1 MKKTNLKKIIS
12 LVLILVMTFSFVA
25 CTVTGDRSEASS
37 SLSSSV
43 STSDSSK
50 EESVDSSINS
60 ELSESTSSIESS
72 DEEPVSEVSEE
83 SSEAGSSGEPSS
95 EASIESAEE
104 PSEASSEEESSEEP
118 SSEESSKDVVYS
130 NPYAGTDI
138 KPAEGKVIAFTFDDG
153 PRVTE
158 NNVQYTEKILNKL
171 EELNIKA
178 TFFIVGNRVNQN
190 TAPLIKRM
198 VELGCDIGN
207 HSYNHPD
214 VPGFTGMTISQV
226 QKQIDDTNARLE
238 KFVGVKATLI
248 RPPYGNI
255 TKDQVV
261 KLNVPIINWDIDT
274 EDWKLR
280 NVQAV
285 YDRTMKLVHSGGIV
299 LMHDIHAT
307 SADAFCLLADELVA
321 QGYTFVTVSE
331 LLGTQELLKPT
342 IKYNGR

>member
-1 MKKTNLKKIIS
+1 MMTVSFAACNSSSEQSKEASTGNVSEIIS
-12 LVLILVMTFSFVA
+12 ESSK
-25 CTVTGDRSEASS
+25 DESEAI
-37 SLSSSV
+37 
-43 STSDSSK
+43 SK
-50 EESVDSSINS
+50 EESSIETSESSENAENS
-60 ELSESTSSIESS
+60 ENGESSENSENAESSEPSSESSVEESS
-72 DEEPVSEVSEE
+72 AEPSEE
-83 SSEAGSSGEPSS
+83 SSEE
-95 EASIESAEE
+95 
-104 PSEASSEEESSEEP
+104 SSEEESR
-118 SSEESSKDVVYS
+118 DVATL
-130 NPYAGTDI
+130 NPYYGTDI
-138 KPAEGKVIAFTFDDG
+138 NPAEGKVIAFTFDDG

-261 KLNVPIINWDIDT
+261 KLNTPIINWDIDT

-280 NVQAV
+280 NAQAV
-285 YDRTMKLVHSGGIV
+285 YDKTMKLVHSGSIV

-307 SADAFCLLADELVA
+307 SADAFCMLADELVA

>member
-1 MKKTNLKKIIS
+1 MRNSNFKKALSILLIVFMTLSFAACVSADESTAEDSSQEIS
-12 LVLILVMTFSFVA
+12 QAQSSVSSEEILSSEA
-25 CTVTGDRSEASS
+25 VTSEEASS
-37 SLSSSV
+37 EQ
-43 STSDSSK
+43 SD
-50 EESVDSSINS
+50 ESFA
-60 ELSESTSSIESS
+60 ESS
-72 DEEPVSEVSEE
+72 AEE
-83 SSEAGSSGEPSS
+83 SS
-95 EASIESAEE
+95 
-104 PSEASSEEESSEEP
+104 SEASSEASSENISDTTSEESSNTTSEENSKEDES
-118 SSEESSKDVVYS
+118 SSEESNDVSVL
-130 NPYAGTDI
+130 NPYYGTDI

-178 TFFIVGNRVNQN
+178 TFFIVGNRVNAN

-198 VELGCDIGN
+198 VDLGCDIGN

-214 VPGFTGMTISQV
+214 VPGFTGMTLAQV
-226 QKQIDDTNARLE
+226 KKQIDDTNARLE
-238 KFVGVKATLI
+238 KFVGVTATLI

-261 KLNVPIINWDIDT
+261 KLNTPIINWDIDT

-307 SADAFCLLADELVA
+307 SAEAFCLIADELVA
-321 QGYTFVTVSE
+321 QGYKFVTVSE
-331 LLGTQELLKPT
+331 LLGTEELLKPT